1 MGNRN
6 TETGQIESIE
16 ELLLDDEAIAEQVL
30 KIKRDRNAVIL
41 VHNYQRPE
49 VQEIGDFVGDSL
61 GLARQAAKTDADIVV
76 FCGVHF
82 MAETAY
88 IINPSKLVLLPEMLA
103 GCPLADMVTAQDVR
117 RSREEHPGATVVSY
131 VNTSADVKAESDYC
145 CTSGNAIA
153 VVKAVET
160 DEILFFPDRNLGA
173 YVAGQVPE
181 KNVIAWDGYCPVHEH
196 ITAGQVR
203 QALDEHPGA
212 EVIAHPEC
220 RPEVLEIA
228 HHVKST
234 SGMLDAA
241 LSSDAA
247 TFIVATEEAMLHQL
261 TKAVPFKEFLP
272 PAGEHICPN
281 MKLITLSKV
290 LWALQ
295 TLEPRVVVPEEVRG
309 RALRSVE
316 RMLALG

>member
-1 MGNRN
+1 VTSAPADLLQAEIR
-6 TETGQIESIE
+6 
-16 ELLLDDEAIAEQVL
+16 ELARRQGAI
-30 KIKRDRNAVIL
+30 IL
-41 VHNYQRPE
+41 AHNYQLPE
-49 VQEIGDFVGDSL
+49 VQDVADFVGDSL
-61 GLARQAAKTDADIVV
+61 GLSREAAATDSGTIV

-261 TKAVPFKEFLP
+261 TKAVPFKEVLP